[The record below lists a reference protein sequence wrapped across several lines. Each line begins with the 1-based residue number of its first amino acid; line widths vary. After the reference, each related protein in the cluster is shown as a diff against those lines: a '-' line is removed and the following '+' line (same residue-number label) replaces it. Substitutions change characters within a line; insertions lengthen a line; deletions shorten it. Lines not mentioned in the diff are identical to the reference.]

1 MLTDKATG
9 DTAREIWQD
18 VARPAADRAADLL
31 ARMTLE
37 EKVAQLGSAWVASS
51 PNPGA
56 EVAPHQYEF
65 AESTI
70 DWAKLVQHGLGQL
83 TRPYGTA
90 PVEPV
95 EGAQWLRRRQAEIV
109 EASRFGIP
117 ALVHEECL
125 VGFMTWR
132 ATVFPTP
139 LAWGATFDPALI
151 ELMATH
157 IGATM
162 RSAGVHQGLAP
173 VLDVV
178 RDPRWG
184 RTEETVGED
193 PYLVATVGSAY
204 VRGLQQ
210 AGIIA
215 TLKHFAA
222 YSASRAGRN
231 FGPVAVGPRELADVL
246 LPPFELALREG
257 AGSVMHSYAEI
268 DGVPAA
274 ADVRLL
280 TGLLRD
286 ELGFTGTVVADY
298 FGVSFLQTLH
308 GVAADPAAAAA
319 LALAAGVDV
328 ELPATRC
335 YGEPLLDAVRSGAIS
350 ETLIDRA
357 ADRVLRQK
365 IDLGLLD
372 RLDPPTAVD
381 FDPAASR
388 DLARRVAEE
397 SVVLLANDGTLPLRA
412 AKIALVGP
420 YADDVAAMLGCYS
433 FAAHHGLQA
442 DPGVDVPT
450 LRTALPAE
458 LPAATFTDDIADADV
473 CVAVV
478 GDTSG
483 LFGRGT
489 TGEGCDVE
497 DLSLPGDQDRFLSE
511 LLDIGTPVVLVL
523 LTGRPYALGAYADR
537 CAAIVQAFLPGEE
550 GASAVAGVLSG
561 RVNPSG
567 RLPIGIPRGPG
578 GQPAAYLGP
587 RLAHRTGVSSVDPTP
602 LYAFG
607 HGLAYTS
614 FSWSDVT
621 PAEPT
626 ELAADETITVSLTV
640 TNDGD
645 RPGAEIVQLYLHDP
659 VAQVTRPVQR
669 LVGYA
674 RVPLDA
680 GRSTRVS
687 FRFHPDLAAFTGL
700 DGRRIVEPGDL
711 ELRLAASSTDLRAT
725 IPLHLTGPERVVGH
739 DRVMVA
745 DVTLGVR

>member
-1 MLTDKATG
+1 MLTEKATG
-9 DTAREIWQD
+9 DAAEEIWRD
-18 VARPAADRAADLL
+18 VARPAADRVADLL

-51 PNPGA
+51 PDPGA

-65 AESTI
+65 AEPDL

-90 PVEPV
+90 LVEPV
-95 EGAQWLRRRQAEIV
+95 DGARWLLRRQAEIV

-151 ELMATH
+151 EQMASH
-157 IGATM
+157 IGSTM

-173 VLDVV
+173 VLDVA
-178 RDPRWG
+178 RDLRWG
-184 RTEETVGED
+184 RIEETIGED
-193 PYLVATVGSAY
+193 PHLVATVGSAY

-210 AGIIA
+210 AGIVA
-215 TLKHFAA
+215 TLKHFLG

-231 FGPVAVGPRELADVL
+231 FAPVGVGRRELADVF
-246 LPPFELALREG
+246 LPPFELALRAG
-257 AGSVMHSYAEI
+257 AGSVMHSYAET

-274 ADVRLL
+274 ADIHLL
-280 TGLLRD
+280 TEVLRD

-308 GVAADPAAAAA
+308 GVAADPAQAAA
-319 LALAAGVDV
+319 LALAAGLDV

-335 YGEPLLDAVRSGAIS
+335 YGEPLLDAVRSGTIP
-350 ETLIDRA
+350 ETLVDRA
-357 ADRVLRQK
+357 ASRVLRQK
-365 IDLGLLD
+365 IELGLLD
-372 RLDPPTAVD
+372 RSDPPTAAD
-381 FDPAASR
+381 FDPPASR
-388 DLARRVAEE
+388 ELARRIAEE

-420 YADDVAAMLGCYS
+420 YADNPAAMLGCYS
-433 FAAHHGLQA
+433 FAAHHGHQA

-450 LRTALPAE
+450 LRTALLAE
-458 LPAATFTDDIADADV
+458 LSTATFTDDIAEADV

-478 GDTSG
+478 GETSG
-483 LFGRGT
+483 LFGRGS
-489 TGEGCDVE
+489 TGEGCDVD
-497 DLSLPGDQDRFLSE
+497 DLNFPDDQDRFLRE
-511 LLDIGTPVVLVL
+511 VLDIGTPVVLVL

-537 CAAIVQAFLPGEE
+537 CAAVVQAFLPGEE
-550 GASAVAGVLSG
+550 GGPAVAGVLAG

-567 RLPIGIPRGPG
+567 RLPIGIPRSPG

-614 FSWSDVT
+614 FGWTDVT
-621 PAEPT
+621 PAQPT
-626 ELAADETITVSLTV
+626 ELATDEPITVTLTV
-640 TNDGD
+640 TNHGD

-669 LVGYA
+669 LIGYA
-674 RVPLDA
+674 RVPLEPGQSA
-680 GRSTRVS
+680 QVG
-687 FRFHPDLAAFTGL
+687 FRFHPDLASFTGL
-700 DGRRIVEPGDL
+700 DGRRVVEPGDL
-711 ELRLAASSTDLRAT
+711 ELRLAASSADIRAT

-745 DVTLGVR
+745 DVTLGVH

>member
-1 MLTDKATG
+1 MLTEKAPG
-9 DTAREIWQD
+9 DAAQEIWRE
-18 VARPAADRAADLL
+18 VARPAADRVADLL

-51 PNPGA
+51 PDPGA

-65 AESTI
+65 AEPTI
-70 DWAKLVQHGLGQL
+70 DWAKVVQHGLGQL

-90 PVEPV
+90 PIEPA
-95 EGAQWLRRRQAEIV
+95 EGARWLLRRQAEIV

-151 ELMATH
+151 ERMATH

-178 RDPRWG
+178 RDARWG
-184 RTEETVGED
+184 RTEETIGED
-193 PYLVATVGSAY
+193 PYLVSTVGSAY

-210 AGIIA
+210 AGVIA
-215 TLKHFAA
+215 TLKHFAG

-231 FGPVAVGPRELADVL
+231 FGPVAVGHRELADVL

-268 DGVPAA
+268 DGVPTAS
-274 ADVRLL
+274 DVRML
-280 TGLLRD
+280 TEVLRD
-286 ELGFTGTVVADY
+286 EFGFTGTVVADY
-298 FGVSFLQTLH
+298 FGVSFLETLH
-308 GVAADPAAAAA
+308 GVAADSAAAAA
-319 LALAAGVDV
+319 LALTAGVDV

-335 YGEPLLDAVRSGAIS
+335 YGEPLRDAVRSGTVP

-357 ADRVLRQK
+357 AARVLRQK

-372 RLDPPTAVD
+372 RPDAPAAVD
-381 FDPAASR
+381 FDTADGR
-388 DLARRVAEE
+388 DLARLVAEE
-397 SVVLLANDGTLPLRA
+397 SVVLLANDGTLPLKATR
-412 AKIALVGP
+412 IALVGP
-420 YADDVAAMLGCYS
+420 YADDPAAMLGCYS
-433 FAAHHGLQA
+433 FPAHHGLHA
-442 DPGVDVPT
+442 DPGVEVRT
-450 LRTALPAE
+450 LRTVLPEE
-458 LPAATFTDDIADADV
+458 LPGVVFTDDPADADL

-489 TGEGCDVE
+489 SGEGCDVE
-497 DLSLPGDQDRFLSE
+497 DLTLPGDQDRFLQE
-511 LLDIGTPVVLVL
+511 LLDTGTPVVLVL

-567 RLPIGIPRGPG
+567 RLPIGIPRHPG
-578 GQPAAYLGP
+578 GQAAAYLGP
-587 RLAHRTGVSSVDPTP
+587 QLAHRTGVSSVDPTP

-614 FSWSDVT
+614 FEWNT
-621 PAEPT
+621 IPAEPT
-626 ELAADETITVSLTV
+626 ELATHEPISVTLTV
-640 TNDGD
+640 TNSGD

-674 RVPLDA
+674 RVPLEA
-680 GRSTRVS
+680 GQTTRVS
-687 FRFHPDLAAFTGL
+687 FRFHPDLAAFTGR

-711 ELRLAASSTDLRAT
+711 ELRLAASSTDIRAT
-725 IPLHLTGPERVVGH
+725 IPLRLTGPEREVGH

-745 DVTLGVR
+745 DVTLKVG